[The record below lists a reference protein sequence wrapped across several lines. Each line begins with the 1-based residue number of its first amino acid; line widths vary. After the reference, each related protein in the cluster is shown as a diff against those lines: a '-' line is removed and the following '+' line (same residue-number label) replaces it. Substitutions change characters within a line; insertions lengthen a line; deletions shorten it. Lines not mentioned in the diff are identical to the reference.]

1 MRNILA
7 RSLPIQLGTRLV
19 LDSVS
24 YSSPL
29 PPWADPVTINYAT
42 RETRIRN
49 KITKYLNGENP
60 PPPFEIGVPKKVGGK
75 KSWKIPSVNDQIVAQ
90 VCVSAL
96 AEKVYGALDGERVLS
111 YRYNT
116 NADRLQLTESQ
127 VSSWR
132 QFQDET
138 DRKLTAHSH
147 LLQIDLEDAFES
159 IDRVKFFDFLEHLAP
174 KRVEVL
180 LLRRMLESFSRGD
193 AGLPLVNDSV
203 FFMGNAYLR
212 LVDQAIGKYSTN
224 FIRFVD
230 DYRIFGSSSDHL
242 EGILQQISQELAPLG
257 FKINKSKVKLG
268 SNEEYLEAIAHDKYA
283 TTKEN
288 EEGYI
293 SATAFDDVTTPNL
306 LLNLITRALQ
316 NPKDLLTEGF
326 GRLSLGA
333 IRRIRLNHEV
343 VVEGKGY
350 KSSPWEEYQDR
361 LSKNDD
367 LVKRALD
374 LLEMYLK
381 DADESWRV
389 VWLLYML
396 DDVDSPHATEARSQ
410 PRKQEL
416 LQSASTIGST
426 EVVRLWARKA
436 LAGKEPG
443 EVEELHELGYLEG
456 GGRYY
461 GRQNS

>member
-1 MRNILA
+1 MTDVFP

-24 YSSPL
+24 YSNPL
-29 PPWADPVTINYAT
+29 PPWSDPVTIDYRA
-42 RETRIRN
+42 REDRINN
-49 KITKYLNGENP
+49 KIIRYLDGETP
-60 PPPFEIGVPKKVGGK
+60 PLPFEIGVPKKTGGK
-75 KSWKIPSVNDQIVAQ
+75 KSWQIPSVNDQIVAQ

-96 AEKVYGALDGERVLS
+96 AEKVYAAIDGERVLS

-116 NADRLQLTESQ
+116 DADRLQLTESQ
-127 VSSWR
+127 VSSWK

-138 DRKLTAHSH
+138 DRKLTTQSH

-159 IDRVKFFDFLEHLAP
+159 IDRVKFFDFLDHVAP
-174 KRVEVL
+174 KRVEVS
-180 LLRRMLESFSRGD
+180 LLRRMLESFSRGNP
-193 AGLPLVNDSV
+193 GLPLVNDSV
-203 FFMGNAYLR
+203 FFMGNAYLH
-212 LVDQAIGKYSTN
+212 LVDQAVGKYSTN

-230 DYRIFGSSSDHL
+230 DYRIFGNSSDHL
-242 EGILQQISQELAPLG
+242 EGLLQQISQELAPLG

-268 SNEEYLEAIAHDKYA
+268 SKEEYLEAIAHDKYA
-283 TTKEN
+283 TTKEAKD
-288 EEGYI
+288 GYI
-293 SATAFDDVTTPNL
+293 SATAFDDVAAPNL
-306 LLNLITRALQ
+306 LLSLITRALQ

-333 IRRIRLNHEV
+333 IRRIRLNHNV
-343 VVEGKGY
+343 VVEGKNY
-350 KSSPWEEYQDR
+350 PHSPWEEYQDQ

-374 LLEMYLK
+374 LLEIYLK

-389 VWLLYML
+389 VWLIYML
-396 DDVDSPHATEARSQ
+396 DDVDSEQAIEPKRQ

-436 LAGKEPG
+436 LARGERG

-456 GGRYY
+456 GARYY
-461 GRQNS
+461 G